1 MSVAHFYEIEFTPLY
16 GRNCTDAHV
25 IQIFLSNSPGLQRE
39 FEESLYRRKKMM
51 EILYVTPSFQ
61 IFEISGHLS
70 VVFVNLGVISG
81 VLLSP
86 LSCST
91 ISGFPG
97 FKLSPLQNR
106 RKISAIECRFSV
118 LFCLSKITAND
129 ITFSPND
136 AGMDIRRS

>member
-1 MSVAHFYEIEFTPLY
+1 
-16 GRNCTDAHV
+16 
-25 IQIFLSNSPGLQRE
+25 
-39 FEESLYRRKKMM
+39 MM

-61 IFEISGHLS
+61 IFEISWHLS

-97 FKLSPLQNR
+97 FKLPPLQNR

-118 LFCLSKITAND
+118 LFCLSKITVND

-136 AGMDIRRS
+136 AGMDVRRS